1 MRPAGEA
8 YDMIGSRASDPA
20 KVASDNLPVT
30 FADVEAAAARIEGIA
45 HRTPVTTSATADA
58 RAAARLFFKC
68 ENLQRGGAFKFRGA
82 YNTIAT
88 LTAEQRRQGVVAYS
102 SGNHA
107 QAVAFAGRLQGVATT
122 IVMPK
127 DAPAAKVSATREYGG
142 EVIFYDRYKESR
154 EEICAALAAER
165 GLTVIS
171 PDDDPQ
177 VIAGQGTAARELL
190 QQVGELDVL
199 LVCFGGGGLLAGS
212 ALAAR
217 ALSPRCRVI
226 GWSQKRATMASSPS
240 ARAKVI
246 RIPVPHSIA
255 DGALTTF
262 VGEHNF
268 PIIRALVH
276 DVVTVTDPMLIET
289 MKFFAE
295 RMKMI
300 VEPTGCLAAAAAL
313 SKQFHRPGERVG
325 VLISGGN
332 IDLPR
337 FAELVG

>member
-1 MRPAGEA
+1 
-8 YDMIGSRASDPA
+8 
-20 KVASDNLPVT
+20 VVSDNLPVT

-45 HRTPVTTSATADA
+45 HRTPVMTSATADA
-58 RAAARLFFKC
+58 RADARLFFKC

-88 LTAEQRRQGVVAYS
+88 LTAEQRRHGVVAYS

-154 EEICAALAAER
+154 EEICAVLAAER

-171 PDDDPQ
+171 PYDHPQ
-177 VIAGQGTAARELL
+177 VIAGQGTAARELF
-190 QQVGELDVL
+190 QQVGELEVL

-212 ALAAR
+212 ALAAH

-226 GWSQKRATMASSPS
+226 GVEPEAGNDGQQSFRAG
-240 ARAKVI
+240 KVI
-246 RIPVPHSIA
+246 RIPVPRSIA

-295 RMKMI
+295 RMKII
-300 VEPTGCLAAAAAL
+300 VEPTGCLGAAAAL

-337 FAELVG
+337 FAELVR